1 MVKYPTMDRLA
12 LKDFLDEKYTKFNT
26 QDFIPDDPIQIPHQF
41 SKQEDIEISGLFAAV
56 IAWGNRKSII
66 KNAKSLMERMD
77 HSPHDFIRNFTE
89 SDLQNFDGFVHR
101 TFNQEDC
108 ATFCF
113 ALQNIYKKHNNL
125 GNYFELAFKET
136 PDQKEVL
143 HHFKKDF
150 FHNPYKERS
159 LKHLPDPLKGSAAKR
174 ICMYFRWMVR
184 KDEFDV
190 DFGIWNNKV
199 STSLLHLPLDV
210 HTSNVGRSLGLLT
223 RKQNDWKAVEEIT
236 NNLKELDPNDP
247 TKYDFSLFGLGV
259 NEDF

>member
-1 MVKYPTMDRLA
+1 MDKA
-12 LKDFLDEKYTKFNT
+12 DLKDFLEEKYQKFNT
-26 QDFIPDDPIQIPHQF
+26 LDFIPDDPIQIPHLF
-41 SKQEDIEISGLFAAV
+41 TKKEDIEIAGLLAAV

-66 KNAKSLMERMD
+66 KNANSLMERMD
-77 HSPHDFIRNFTE
+77 HAPHDFIANFTL
-89 SDLQNFDGFVHR
+89 SDLKNFDGFVHR

-108 ATFCF
+108 ITFCF
-113 ALQNIYKKHNNL
+113 ALQNMFKSHGNL
-125 GNYFELAFKET
+125 GAYFEHAFKT
-136 PDQKEVL
+136 NPSQKLVL
-143 HHFKKDF
+143 NQFKKDF
-150 FHNPYKERS
+150 FFNAYKERS

-184 KDEFDV
+184 KDSFNV
-190 DFGIWNNKV
+190 DLGIWHNKIP
-199 STSLLHLPLDV
+199 TSLLHLPLDV

-236 NNLKELDPNDP
+236 NCLKELDPNDP